1 MYDLEELE
9 KIDTVKSKVLK
20 YIMFKKRTEAEVRR
34 KFADVDENI
43 LEEII
48 DDFKVNGYIDD
59 KRYIEKVVKEYEAL
73 NKLSIIQMRY
83 KIHEKGLE
91 MSIIDDYISNHMEE
105 LLEYE
110 LKSAKALYEKKKDKL
125 DDNQIIQFLKTKGYK
140 EQTLEQLKN

>member
-125 DDNQIIQFLKTKGYK
+125 DDNQIMQFLKTKGYK

>member
-110 LKSAKALYEKKKDKL
+110 LKSAKVLYEKKKDKL
-125 DDNQIIQFLKTKGYK
+125 DDNQIMQFLKTKGYK